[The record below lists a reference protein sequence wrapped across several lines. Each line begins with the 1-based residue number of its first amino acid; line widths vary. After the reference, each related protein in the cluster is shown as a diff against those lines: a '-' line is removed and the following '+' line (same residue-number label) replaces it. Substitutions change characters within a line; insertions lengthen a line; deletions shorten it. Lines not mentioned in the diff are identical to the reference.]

1 MPESSRTARPR
12 GGPRVKPGRVG
23 LLLGAPIALSLL
35 SLGCGTT
42 GHLAVSHR
50 HSPEAEARIVVTP
63 VLIPAAAKARPNEGK
78 TLATLYAT
86 ELLKSY
92 EILEY
97 ERFERSLQKRSLTLD
112 NILVDGAS
120 DDVVDELGIDGVLL
134 SEVYDWEPGKPGILF
149 LAKDGRIG
157 FQARLIDVRT
167 GSVIWSVN
175 RVMATA
181 PGDPL
186 SVGLGALFQDLADEM
201 PRNLTPY

>member
-1 MPESSRTARPR
+1 MRR
-12 GGPRVKPGRVG
+12 GLPLPIGASIVLAA
-23 LLLGAPIALSLL
+23 LLC
-35 SLGCGTT
+35 GCGST

-63 VLIPAAAKARPNEGK
+63 IVIPAGAAVRPNEGK

-97 ERFERSLQKRSLTLD
+97 ERFERSLQKRNLTLD
-112 NILVDGAS
+112 NILVDGAT
-120 DDVVDELGIDGVLL
+120 DDLVQDLGIDAVLL
-134 SEVYDWEPGKPGILF
+134 SEVYDWERGKPGILF
-149 LAKDGRIG
+149 LAKKGRVG

-186 SVGLGALFQDLADEM
+186 SVGLGTLFQELAAEM